1 LRVLIADDSDLLRT
15 RLAGILS
22 EIEGIEIV
30 GEAKNATD
38 ALEFIRKLKPDV
50 VILDVRMEGNGIYI
64 LENVK
69 KENIVVK
76 TIIFTNYP
84 YLQYRKK
91 CLDAGADYFFYKA
104 IEFQKLIFTLKKL
117 IPLYQKPE
125 EPEEEC

>member
-50 VILDVRMEGNGIYI
+50 VILDVRMEGNGFHI

-104 IEFQKLIFTLKKL
+104 VEFQKLIFTLKKL

-125 EPEEEC
+125 EPEEER

>member
-1 LRVLIADDSDLLRT
+1 MRVLIADDSDLLRT